1 VIGGGAVGLAA
12 AWRLAQ
18 RGADVVVIDPQPGG
32 GASGVAA
39 GMLAPVTE
47 ARLGDLE
54 LLRLGLASWERWPAF
69 AAEVEAAAG
78 RSVGFRADGTVV
90 VALDADDRAALAD
103 LVDRQRSLGLDVDD
117 LQARE
122 VRALEPALAPGVRRG
137 ALAAG
142 ERSVDAAALVGA
154 LGVAAEQA
162 GVRVHHA
169 RVAGLLTTGE
179 RDPGASGATP
189 RSRRAA
195 TGGVPREVAPAGAAG
210 GHEDGHEDGT
220 VVAGRVAAA
229 AELGDRRAVGVE
241 LVGGERI
248 AAGAVVL
255 AAGAWSADMAGL
267 PARARLPVRPV
278 KGQVVTLRQRPGD
291 TLVRHTVRAFV
302 RGSVVYLVPRD
313 DGRVVCGATVEER
326 GWDTTV
332 TAGGAYELLRD
343 AIGVF
348 PGLDEAELVG
358 VRAGF
363 RPGTPDDLPLIGAS
377 VVDRL
382 TVATGHY
389 RNGILLTP
397 ITAEAVADLVGGTEA
412 PPEIS
417 ACDPRRFAAEQARA

>member
-1 VIGGGAVGLAA
+1 MTAAPPDVVVVGAGAVGLAT
-12 AWRLAQ
+12 AWRLAE
-18 RGADVVVIDPQPGG
+18 RGVEVVVVDPQPGG

-47 ARLGDLE
+47 ARLGELD
-54 LLRLGLASWERWPAF
+54 LLRLGLASAERWPAF

-78 RSVGFRADGTVV
+78 RSVGYRSDGTVV
-90 VALDADDRAALAD
+90 VALDADDRAAMAD
-103 LVDRQRSLGLDVDD
+103 LVDRQRSLGLEVDD

-137 ALAAG
+137 ALASG
-142 ERSVDAAALVGA
+142 ERSVDPAALVGA
-154 LGVAAEQA
+154 LGVAAERH
-162 GVRVHHA
+162 GVRFRHEQ
-169 RVAGLLTTGE
+169 VAALLTTGD
-179 RDPGASGATP
+179 RDAPGAGSAHGA
-189 RSRRAA
+189 S
-195 TGGVPREVAPAGAAG
+195 
-210 GHEDGHEDGT
+210 
-220 VVAGRVAAA
+220 GRVAAE
-229 AELGDRRAVGVE
+229 AELGDRRVVGVE
-241 LVGGERI
+241 LVGGERL

-255 AAGAWSADMAGL
+255 ASGAWSADLAGL
-267 PARARLPVRPV
+267 PARARPPVRPV

-302 RGSVVYLVPRD
+302 RGSTVYLVPRD

-326 GWDTTV
+326 GWDATV

-343 AIGVF
+343 AIAVF

-377 VVDRL
+377 AVDGLVV
-382 TVATGHY
+382 AAGHY

-397 ITAEAVADLVGGTEA
+397 ITAEAVADVVTGGE
-412 PPEIS
+412 PPAEVQP
-417 ACDPRRFAAEQARA
+417 CDPRRFDRVRSRA